1 MMERFQD
8 AEFSWHSC
16 PQKTVTIPRSV
27 CVLYLLFTQ
36 PSLIRSFHSSDP
48 VSPCLAQRGSDMRG
62 STVVGMSQLGKS
74 TLSRS
79 NRCKIILALKDHSFV
94 ESCCIKLLYDCEKE
108 MLLIP
113 EILDAIDLR
122 VLRLEGVHRP
132 RVSTTRGKKEPPAA
146 TTWASWRMSLSIYI
160 YIYIYIYICIHFR
173 AILWIRNG

>member
-1 MMERFQD
+1 M
-8 AEFSWHSC
+8 
-16 PQKTVTIPRSV
+16 IIV
-27 CVLYLLFTQ
+27 CVCVCIYIYFFFYI
-36 PSLIRSFHSSDP
+36 SRHIF
-48 VSPCLAQRGSDMRG
+48 SPRTPPPKTLQNQITTLVR
-62 STVVGMSQLGKS
+62 VGMSQLGIS

-146 TTWASWRMSLSIYI
+146 TT
-160 YIYIYIYICIHFR
+160 
-173 AILWIRNG
+173 